1 MAKKSNSQRSA
12 EFVKKNNKTNNNSSS
27 SSNSRTFS
35 NSERSR
41 MYQQRHDFGFS
52 TLQTDLETLSKTI
65 GSVYSGWQT
74 QETMQNT
81 LSSVQSMH
89 DRLGKYQEYQ
99 QKYGGADLSQ
109 LQSAYKSV
117 LDGWDAL
124 SKNYGK
130 YKDAKTYDAENA
142 MLDKFAGMKS
152 SDVQAEIDRINTDIA
167 PKLKTAEELNK
178 RIEDARLGARYNS
191 RNHSESALAEGR
203 ERVAKLKNAENELDN
218 YLKSIGYKS
227 FEDLKNDAGGVAY
240 TTVGGEN
247 ITWDSLYKQKKQKED
262 SDALYK
268 EISSLDDFEK
278 YKNEGA
284 NIKNPTYQDATR
296 GINLAGWRPFA
307 DDVENEVEFAKDN
320 YAQLGAEGL
329 FSPGGKDV
337 ADIVYSAMTDQE
349 RDVYNYHLGRER
361 AGLETKGSA
370 DEYLNSIYGVLKDRY
385 ENKTLGGLVEYADE
399 HPISASALSVGQNLM
414 SGAEYIKDTANY
426 LRTGELDTNSAA
438 KASSAIRSTV
448 SQKVDWEIGNWDAF
462 DFLYNTGMSM
472 ADSATS
478 MALMGGAGG
487 TALGLSAAA
496 QGTND
501 ALERGLDNRKAFMSG
516 LSAGVFEGLFETYSI
531 GKFKALKDAPVD
543 GVKAI
548 IKNVGKSM
556 LTNAS
561 EETLTEL
568 ANLTYDYFA
577 NGDLSQAKTSIR
589 AYMSAGL
596 SKEEATKKVA
606 LEQFARVGE
615 AGLSGAVMGIGFGG
629 VAGASSLYKSY
640 STGKTI
646 KSNERVSD
654 MLDLANNPEI
664 GEAYEAYTRYANK
677 GVTADNITNA
687 QLGNLF
693 NTAYSEANSTL
704 RDKKSSEEQKTKAFG
719 TLADLSVVGTEN
731 AVAKRAK
738 ELNVGEETKVTE
750 SGENVKIE
758 GIKVTDEGTSV
769 VTNNGEVALD
779 DITLA
784 SNDAE
789 LVAYAEQVSK
799 DQGEDIANLFV
810 SQYDGETD
818 VLEYA
823 TRFNKISML
832 SKYDSV
838 TLDDIIEV
846 KGELSATQATK
857 IYNEVRAAFEKLNK
871 ESTNKALEKMRNN
884 MHLKG
889 FVDDTIFDY
898 DNASTVDSGR
908 INWNDLNER
917 QRASI
922 TFTKGLFSALGN
934 RVVYVGKNKKFNGM
948 YHIDG
953 DTIFIDAYAGM
964 DVVKGLGRDSIIP
977 TASHELTHQMKMYS
991 RETYN
996 EVKEIVLDTLT
1007 KVAQLKDKSITRGDI
1022 IRAEVERLN
1031 ERHSDKNH
1039 SEEEAIDELIA
1050 KACEDMLSVSKEGVR
1065 LFNSLSEEE
1074 QKKLGER
1081 IKDILAKLKDWIT
1094 DLLKSYKSNSEEA
1107 KALRSMQ
1114 DAFDEVSKRWDK
1126 MLVDIAEQNKARN
1139 EANAETIAENAD
1151 IVNGNEVTSIGS
1163 WDLSEFTEA
1172 MDTDGNQMFQYRA
1185 MEEDKEVYREMLLK
1199 HKKTIGIS
1207 IAQIEDL
1214 FNTIDSAIDIIS
1226 ENLEALDYAWEA
1238 DIDDRAFSPVKANSD
1253 SLYKVSLDF
1262 STLCRKRLLQQT
1274 IQATLQETLNKQL
1287 STEEAIAIRD
1297 ELMKIQEEG
1306 KKIEVACALCYV
1318 ESARMKSPK
1327 QITKFLNNRESIIRE
1342 FFANRSGG
1350 SIKDKINNAE
1360 MKAREELKKANPNG
1374 LMGKNDVVLD
1384 ALTAP
1389 KSKMKKADADYIRA
1403 KGKEV
1408 KASYKLSE
1416 HEQAE
1421 LDVALK
1427 MSISDFTTAKGLES
1441 LAKNHPDLFDA
1452 YTSHVRNAT
1461 HSKGI
1466 ENDVWWRAGDSEAIG
1481 DNLIAQM
1488 NAENGLRSQSWS
1500 DFQVI
1505 HLLDYIAAT
1514 IELSAKGA
1522 KRQSYT
1528 KVPDYVKLLGNTGD
1542 MINISLIPK
1551 RVFEGKLSYDGVE
1564 GMAYDIAK
1572 QLRDEYHSTV
1582 GTICIGINNE
1592 QIRMLLEDA
1601 TIDMVIPYHHSSM
1614 SKAVRKLMHIPAWE
1628 TYQNYQNE
1636 KKLSEADAKANAKK
1650 YGVKLNM
1657 DDMYQKAPKFSDW
1670 FNLEEARQ
1678 IAKMENANP
1687 SDKVAYKK
1695 HGKMYGGYM
1704 AMQNAANKYLKLCA
1718 ERGLAP
1724 KFSSNDAD
1732 FSNEANYWKL
1742 LIDRKMVDNVTGEII
1757 EQKPIKPI
1765 FNQND
1770 VLGILNDE
1778 LERYPQVKADQE
1790 YASRKVVQKF
1800 LSGDMKMDESTRK
1813 AIQTPIDNITEVNI
1827 LESSEHIADEG
1838 KTMHSD
1844 RVISVNMSEDERYEI
1859 LKNKEID
1866 LAEVNTEL
1874 YEEYLEQIPELLNEE
1889 LKMTVAKKLLKK
1901 IGDEFGVFKEYE
1913 SKDFNISFEFGK
1925 GNLAESVQHQKGNY
1939 EIYAQMLSC
1948 FSDVISNAVGIEV
1961 HNRNEDGY
1969 KPDFTLK
1976 NVYVLCSAFQNDTDI
1991 IPVKLS
1997 VKEFSDKTNR
2007 LYIAVAL
2014 EGIKKDRVESV
2025 GVQDNLTHIHTSPV
2039 TISIKDI
2046 FENVN
2051 IKDGDF
2057 LKYVPNPFLNDEQI
2071 KAKEEALENDRK
2083 KYFGYTKNS
2092 DREDIS
2098 VYDLMGEADRLSK
2111 ENESLRADIERL
2123 NERLKIEKKVTHGN
2137 YFNQNQLGAVAGHL
2151 RNISK
2156 SNMDKVELMKSLKDV
2171 YSFIAQSENL
2181 TWEDVFGKC
2190 YAIAEKMLAES
2201 KPEKVIDDYSKHILD
2216 DIRSKRISLSDAQKN
2231 EAQYIFGK
2239 NWNRNFF
2246 GRVTITDSGI
2256 SLEDQWREW
2265 ADLYPSIFDANI
2277 TDTDMPGALY
2287 DILGNLKEASEM
2299 IVEYDESERARWLA
2313 TEIYNQY
2320 WNVSPVRTTA
2330 DKYDKQI
2337 KRLNFEHRNAMKEL
2351 RDSYDTRLK
2360 EQQLADDIHYAGKLG
2375 KQEAKYEAELAERK
2389 ARIEKQKELYK
2400 NLRDRKDKQIA
2411 EAKQK
2416 GRERLDKYKENA
2428 ERKTRIQSITA
2439 NALKMNEML
2448 VKNSKDKH
2456 VPEIM
2461 REPVTALLQAIDFS
2475 SKRLLTKGE
2484 ATRKDISLSK
2494 ALGKVKDM
2502 MVKATNAHN
2511 DLVELYGHGMDED
2524 IEHLVDSVD
2533 DIMRRVGDN
2542 EFVLNEMK
2550 LEDLQ
2555 TLDKMVKTIRHA
2567 VNKLNTFHTVN
2578 HARGIANLSQESVA
2592 YIDSLGKAKI
2602 YDGKRG
2608 KVKKLLDWGNALPY
2622 YVFKRFGN
2630 GGMKVYEALQD
2641 GWDKFAFNTKKI
2653 IDYANEAYTSM
2664 EVKEWSKDV
2673 KTFSV
2678 LVPASEFDLSNTD
2691 YVPQYQEVQLTVP
2704 QIMSMYCLNKREQGR
2719 KHLFQGGIRV
2729 ADFKDGKGNIVSQ
2742 SDGIVFTPN
2751 DVYTI
2756 FNTLTPRQKAVA
2768 DKLQKFMNDVCA
2780 EWGNEV
2786 SMARFGYKAFGE
2798 ENYFPIQSDKNNLAV
2813 NDETEQPNSLFK
2825 LLNMSFT
2832 KSTEENA
2839 NNRIVISDIFD
2850 VFAQHT
2856 SDMAKYNALALP
2868 VLDSFKWYNYTEK
2881 HDIAEGTFKTSGV
2894 KQSIE
2899 KAFGKDGQNYFTTF
2913 LKDINGQQEVSR
2925 DTLGNGFFKNA
2936 KIAAVGANARV
2947 ILLQPTSYARASAV
2961 IDNRYLTK
2969 ALMHTPKVKKAE
2981 THCGMAL
2988 WKSMGYYD
2996 TNIQKGVEAQIKHD
3010 DTLKDKLVEVSMKG
3024 AEIADKL
3031 TWGYLWNACELEV
3044 RDKRKDLKVGSDE
3057 FYNTIAKRLREVI
3070 YATQVVDSTM
3080 TRSQMMRSTDRFD
3093 KMLTAFASEPTLAYN
3108 MLQDAYMGLHL
3119 DARHMGK
3126 KEAWKKNGKRVARIV
3141 TSYTATNAIVAI
3153 IESAFDAFRDD
3164 EDEEMDIL
3172 KFLKNYY
3179 LPNILSDM
3187 SITSK
3192 IPYVKEIR
3200 SMIQGFGSSRTDT
3213 QWMENMTKAITT
3225 WYKII
3230 ATDKG
3235 KPSTA
3240 IKYSVKALS
3249 DVSGIPFYNLWRDS
3263 MALLNKLDLFTAE
3276 DLNEMFEEFFD

>member
-1 MAKKSNSQRSA
+1 MAKTNSDKLREYISNRNSTANTSS
-12 EFVKKNNKTNNNSSS
+12 NNKRNSDYIRQKS
-27 SSNSRTFS
+27 FS
-35 NSERSR
+35 A
-41 MYQQRHDFGFS
+41 
-52 TLQTDLETLSKTI
+52 LQTDLETLSKTI

-203 ERVAKLKNAENELDN
+203 ERVAKLKDAENELDN

-227 FEDLKNDAGGVAY
+227 LEDLKNDAGGVAY

-247 ITWDSLYKQKKQKED
+247 ITWNSLYNQKKQKED

-320 YAQLGAEGL
+320 YAQLGAEAM

-337 ADIVYSAMTDQE
+337 ADIVYSTMTEQE
-349 RDVYNYHLGRER
+349 RDLYNYHLGKER
-361 AGLETKGSA
+361 AGLEAEGSA
-370 DEYLNSIYGVLKDRY
+370 DEYLNSIYGVLKERY
-385 ENKTLGGLVEYADE
+385 ENKTLGGLAEYADE
-399 HPISASALSVGQNLM
+399 HPITASALSVGQNLL

-426 LRTGELDTNSAA
+426 LFTGELDTNSGA
-438 KASSAIRSTV
+438 KASSTIRNVV

-462 DFLYNTGMSM
+462 DFVYNTGMSM
-472 ADSATS
+472 ADSVAS
-478 MALMGGAGG
+478 MALLGGAGG

-577 NGDLSQAKTSIR
+577 NGDLSEAKTSIR

-629 VAGASSLYKSY
+629 VAGASSLYKSN
-640 STGKTI
+640 SKGKTI
-646 KSNERVSD
+646 RSNERVSD

-693 NTAYSEANSTL
+693 NTAHFEAYSVL
-704 RDKKSSEEQKTKAFG
+704 RDKKASEEQKSKAFD
-719 TLADLSVVGTEN
+719 TLADLFVVGTEN
-731 AVAKRAK
+731 TVAKRAK

-769 VTNNGEVALD
+769 VTNNGDVALD

-789 LVAYAEQVSK
+789 LVAFAEQVSK

-818 VLEYA
+818 VHEYA
-823 TRFNKISML
+823 TRFNKVSML

-857 IYNEVRAAFEKLNK
+857 IYNGVRATFEKLNK
-871 ESTNKALEKMRNN
+871 ESTSKALEKMRNN

-889 FVDDTIFDY
+889 FVDDSIFDY

-948 YHIDG
+948 YHIEG

-1031 ERHSDKNH
+1031 ERHYDKNH
-1039 SEEEAIDELIA
+1039 TEEEAIDELIA
-1050 KACEDMLSVSKEGVR
+1050 KACEDMLSVSKESVR
-1065 LFNSLSEEE
+1065 FFNSLSEEE

-1238 DIDDRAFSPVKANSD
+1238 DIDDRAFSPIKANSD

-1318 ESARMKSPK
+1318 ESARMKSLK

-1350 SIKDKINNAE
+1350 SINDKINNAE

-1542 MINISLIPK
+1542 MINISLIPE

-1695 HGKMYGGYM
+1695 YGKMYGGYM

-1790 YASRKVVQKF
+1790 YATRKVTQKF
-1800 LSGDMKMDESTRK
+1800 LSGEMKMDESTRK

-2014 EGIKKDRVESV
+2014 EGIKKDRVESA

-2057 LKYVPNPFLNDEQI
+2057 LKYVPNQFLNDEQI

-2083 KYFGYTKNS
+2083 KYFGDTKNS

-2190 YAIAEKMLAES
+2190 YAIADKMLAES

-2287 DILGNLKEASEM
+2287 DILGSLKEASEM

-2375 KQEAKYEAELAERK
+2375 KQEAKYEAELAEK
-2389 ARIEKQKELYK
+2389 NDRIEKQKELYK

-2428 ERKTRIQSITA
+2428 ERKTYIQRITA
-2439 NALKMNEML
+2439 NTSTLNTWLK
-2448 VKNSKDKH
+2448 KNSKDYHIHEAMKG
-2456 VPEIM
+2456 
-2461 REPVTALLQAIDFS
+2461 PVIKLLNAVDFS
-2475 SKRLLTKGE
+2475 SKQLLEKGE
-2484 ATRKDISLSK
+2484 PTQRDASFAEAFAEVKTMLENADNMVVGLESLYGHDLAEDIEKLVKSSYNLVGDNNYVINAMSIDELQSLDKLVRHIKKVVTELNKFHIVNHNQGAVNLAHEFVEHGEKLGKLEKQHGKKEKFLEFRNRTPYYFFKD
-2494 ALGKVKDM
+2494 LGKVG
-2502 MVKATNAHN
+2502 
-2511 DLVELYGHGMDED
+2511 E
-2524 IEHLVDSVD
+2524 
-2533 DIMRRVGDN
+2533 
-2542 EFVLNEMK
+2542 K
-2550 LEDLQ
+2550 L
-2555 TLDKMVKTIRHA
+2555 
-2567 VNKLNTFHTVN
+2567 
-2578 HARGIANLSQESVA
+2578 
-2592 YIDSLGKAKI
+2592 
-2602 YDGKRG
+2602 
-2608 KVKKLLDWGNALPY
+2608 
-2622 YVFKRFGN
+2622 FG
-2630 GGMKVYEALQD
+2630 AFQD
-2641 GWDKFAFNTKKI
+2641 GWDKLAFNAKKI
-2653 IDYANEAYTSM
+2653 IDFTEETYTDK
-2664 EVKEWSKDV
+2664 EVKQWSNETKEFTLSQLDGSER
-2673 KTFSV
+2673 TIEMSV
-2678 LVPASEFDLSNTD
+2678 AQIMALYCVSKQTDAQTHLLSGGMTLKRVDKKGHVITD
-2691 YVPQYQEVQLTVP
+2691 YDNINLT
-2704 QIMSMYCLNKREQGR
+2704 Y
-2719 KHLFQGGIRV
+2719 
-2729 ADFKDGKGNIVSQ
+2729 
-2742 SDGIVFTPN
+2742 SDIKSIL
-2751 DVYTI
+2751 D
-2756 FNTLTPRQKAVA
+2756 TLTDRQREVA
-2768 DKLQKFMNDVCA
+2768 DKLQEFMNTVCS
-2780 EWGNEV
+2780 EWGNEI
-2786 SMARFGYKAFGE
+2786 SMARFGVKMFGIPD
-2798 ENYFPIQSDKNNLAV
+2798 YFPIKVSEATVPTDNTKDVDNV
-2813 NDETEQPNSLFK
+2813 SLWR

-2832 KSTEENA
+2832 KSRNQNA
-2839 NNRIVISDIFD
+2839 EQSIEIGDIFD
-2850 VFAQHT
+2850 VFAQHS

-2868 VLDSFKWYNYTEK
+2868 VLDFNKFY
-2881 HDIAEGTFKTSGV
+2881 
-2894 KQSIE
+2894 SIN
-2899 KAFGKDGQNYFTTF
+2899 GKDMNGKEYGVVKTLKSVFGDEANGYLRRFVRDLNGSQN
-2913 LKDINGQQEVSR
+2913 VSR
-2925 DTLGNGFFKNA
+2925 DVIGNTFFKNA
-2936 KIAAVGANARV
+2936 KVASVAANLRV
-2947 ILLQPTSYARASAV
+2947 VLLQPTAFHKANAVMETKYLVKAST
-2961 IDNRYLTK
+2961 YLK
-2969 ALMHTPKVKKAE
+2969 VEPIGMVKKLKKAVGNAE
-2981 THCGMAL
+2981 KYCGIVQ
-2988 WKSMGYYD
+2988 WKSLGYYD
-2996 TNIQKGVEAQIKHD
+2996 TDISKGLTEKIKHS
-3010 DTLKDKLVEVSMKG
+3010 DTWKDKFIEKSLKG
-3024 AEIADKL
+3024 AELADKA
-3031 TWGYLWNACELEV
+3031 TFGTLWIACEFEI
-3044 RDKRKDLKVGSDE
+3044 RDTRKDLEVGSEE
-3057 FYNTIAKRLREVI
+3057 FYNAIAKRLRDVI

-3080 TRSQMMRSTDRFD
+3080 TRSDMMRSSDGKD
-3093 KMLTAFASEPTLAYN
+3093 KMLTAFGSEPTIAYN
-3108 MLQDAYMGLHL
+3108 MLL
-3119 DARHMGK
+3119 DMVTQYKRDEQVLGK
-3126 KEAWKKNGKRVARIV
+3126 KEAKKKNRKKVRKVV
-3141 TSYTATNAIVAI
+3141 TAYVITNAVAALV
-3153 IESAFDAFRDD
+3153 ESGFDVFREDD
-3164 EDEEMDIL
+3164 DEEMDL
-3172 KFLKNYY
+3172 AEFMKLYLKNFA
-3179 LPNILSDM
+3179 LDM
-3187 SITSK
+3187 SIGNK
-3192 IPYVKEIR
+3192 LPYVKEVY
-3200 SMIQGFGSSRTDT
+3200 STMQGYSSSRMDT
-3213 QWMENMTKAITT
+3213 QWLMSVNYVIKDITKIIEGEGNWQKFIKDTTKAMS
-3225 WYKII
+3225 YM
-3230 ATDKG
+3230 
-3235 KPSTA
+3235 
-3240 IKYSVKALS
+3240 
-3249 DVSGIPFYNLWRDS
+3249 SGLPFYNIYRDA
-3263 MALLNKLDLFTAE
+3263 MALL
-3276 DLNEMFEEFFD
+3276 EELGIMDD